1 MVFSRVFYGVL
12 AMKRAA
18 ANPEG
23 SNKIAKEACT
33 IKNVDLSKGKVD
45 IMLYFLGNDLVHRF
59 SHRE

>member
-1 MVFSRVFYGVL
+1 MFFL

-23 SNKIAKEACT
+23 SNKRTKDECT

-45 IMLYFLGNDLVHRF
+45 RTI
-59 SHRE
+59 